1 MSTTNLRDALAAE
14 IRARLAVARISG
26 AELARRMNRNQ
37 ATISRKLTGESGISV
52 RDLEAIAAVLNVS
65 AGEITAAAEGRT
77 ESPR

>member
-1 MSTTNLRDALAAE
+1 MPTTNLRNALAAE

-26 AELARRMNRNQ
+26 AELARRMSRNQ

-52 RDLEAIAAVLNVS
+52 GDLEAIAAVLGVT

-77 ESPR
+77 ENPR